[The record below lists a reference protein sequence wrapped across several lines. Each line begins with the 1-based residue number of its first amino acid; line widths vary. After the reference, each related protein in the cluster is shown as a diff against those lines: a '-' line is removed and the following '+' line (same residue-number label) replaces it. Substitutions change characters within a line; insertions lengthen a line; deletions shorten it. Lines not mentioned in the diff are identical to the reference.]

1 MKFLSMHYKNL
12 ILSTLF
18 FFFAGTTFMT
28 AQTSLTTNA
37 HGFMPSETSL
47 EEITEEN
54 WSFFTDDESKV
65 AYIDFETIKM
75 NLSEIVVKNNEGE
88 VLVKEDVFDLPV
100 NTIFEID
107 FSTYRQGDYDVELRS
122 FTGMIKKSFSVQ

>member
-1 MKFLSMHYKNL
+1 MFYKNL

-18 FFFAGTTFMT
+18 FLFAGTLLT
-28 AQTSLTTNA
+28 AQTSLTTNT
-37 HGFMPSETSL
+37 HGFMPSESNL

-75 NLSEIVVKNNEGE
+75 NLSEIIVKNGVGE
-88 VLVKEDVFDLPV
+88 ILVKENVFDLPV

-107 FSTYRQGDYDVELRS
+107 YSSYGQGNYDVELRS
-122 FTGMIKKSFSVQ
+122 FTGMIKKSFSVN